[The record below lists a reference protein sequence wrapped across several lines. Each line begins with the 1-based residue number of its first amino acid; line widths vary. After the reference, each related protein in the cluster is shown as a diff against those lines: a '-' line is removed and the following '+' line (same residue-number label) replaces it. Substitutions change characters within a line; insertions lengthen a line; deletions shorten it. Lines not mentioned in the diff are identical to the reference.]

1 MNMTTRRSLSTCL
14 ALISLAACA
23 PTSELDEDF
32 VQQRAQNL
40 YVSSDLIWPSS
51 TIPVCWEPGA
61 MGDAAGR
68 TAARD
73 GVRETWERFS
83 NVRFTGWGTCTASS
97 TGIRIRV
104 ADENPRTQGLGT
116 DIDGVVGGMV
126 LNFTYNAWSP
136 DCNDTESTRLSCIWM
151 HTSHEFGHAMGY
163 AHEHNRP
170 DTPDTCT
177 RAPQG
182 SDGDSLVGAWD
193 AMSVMNYC
201 NAATSSINSRPPL
214 SPTDR
219 MGAVFTYGGVVMS
232 SNGTGSW
239 AFRNNVGAPPS
250 QLGVGDFNGDGRA
263 DVFRA
268 NGQTFAY
275 SSGGNGLFTTLTAS
289 GYGRGSLGLADF
301 NGDGRTDVFRADG
314 TGWYVYYA
322 GTASGWNRI
331 NTSGYTLS
339 ALAFADFNG
348 DGRADVF
355 RTDGARWWV
364 SYSGT
369 GGWSQINSSSAPFAQ
384 LGFADFNGD
393 GRDDVFRADGT
404 SWWVSYS
411 GSGGWSKINTSG
423 APRSQLGFADF
434 NGDGRADV
442 FRADGTRWYLSYGGS
457 TAWLNLN
464 TSNKTM
470 SQLLLGN
477 FSGNTRADVI
487 HAVAP
492 R

>member
-1 MNMTTRRSLSTCL
+1 
-14 ALISLAACA
+14 
-23 PTSELDEDF
+23 
-32 VQQRAQNL
+32 
-40 YVSSDLIWPSS
+40 
-51 TIPVCWEPGA
+51 
-61 MGDAAGR
+61 
-68 TAARD
+68 
-73 GVRETWERFS
+73 
-83 NVRFTGWGTCTASS
+83 
-97 TGIRIRV
+97 
-104 ADENPRTQGLGT
+104 
-116 DIDGVVGGMV
+116 MV

-136 DCNDTESTRLSCIWM
+136 DCNDTESARLSCIWM

-331 NTSGYTLS
+331 NTSGYRLS
-339 ALAFADFNG
+339 ALAFADLRCWTI
-348 DGRADVF
+348 D
-355 RTDGARWWV
+355 W
-364 SYSGT
+364 
-369 GGWSQINSSSAPFAQ
+369 SSSRCISCPMRWRYGPSCASAADACSGESFA
-384 LGFADFNGD
+384 FAMA
-393 GRDDVFRADGT
+393 RST
-404 SWWVSYS
+404 SNCAGPSLAALPS
-411 GSGGWSKINTSG
+411 IDRIARRFAASRSRSSASRWSARVT
-423 APRSQLGFADF
+423 AA
-434 NGDGRADV
+434 
-442 FRADGTRWYLSYGGS
+442 
-457 TAWLNLN
+457 TAWKSES
-464 TSNKTM
+464 TSARIACASARRPCST
-470 SQLLLGN
+470 SAIACSSFGSLPC
-477 FSGNTRADVI
+477 RARI
-487 HAVAP
+487 ASIRRFAANIRSCASSKP
-492 R
+492 AFAT